1 MRRLPATWVAS
12 WIAGWVAIATPAIG
26 SAQSPAEPAPLTL
39 KIAIVQDPD
48 FPPVDRELVTRALEL
63 ASREFASRFAAEA
76 PRFDVVNEYTIS
88 GFLGAY
94 ALPVD
99 PQCRPRYDARYRGG
113 GPAELDRHKKA
124 ALKFFQKWELDAL
137 IGFIDPSERA
147 GVKTYEDVYSY
158 YLKKY
163 SRTVDA
169 MRGLKTPAG
178 TPLVEPERSAR
189 RSFVA
194 WTCALLRQKDY
205 DIILTNAFMLAD
217 LMSEPHPH
225 SVFGKAKIGGIATR
239 SPARTALGGQALLAT
254 TFGIDTTLKEFAE
267 LPGAPATFDE
277 RAKILGIYLLAHE
290 VAHAVFGIPDV
301 FDHPLG
307 CVMTSRPG
315 ATYRDGLAEL
325 EAHPEVCSKCRPYVE
340 ARQAQDRAERLFAE
354 GSHASALAAVMRS
367 VKLMPTQYHGSK
379 KRRMAQLMVIAAKIY
394 AAQGQTKSSERMAV
408 QARDLDPTS
417 PDVAALFERPTL
429 ATTTRDLGATAT
441 ATRTAT
447 TTRAP

>member
-1 MRRLPATWVAS
+1 MVRSTRSASWVAR
-12 WIAGWVAIATPAIG
+12 ALFATLA
-26 SAQSPAEPAPLTL
+26 AMSPGAALASEPLTL

-48 FPPVDRELVTRALEL
+48 FPPVERELVTRALEL
-63 ASREFASRFAAEA
+63 ASREFASRFGADA
-76 PRFDVVNEYTIS
+76 PRFDVVNEYTVA

-113 GPAELDRHKKA
+113 GPAELDRHKAA

-137 IGFIDPSERA
+137 IGFIDASERA
-147 GVKTYEDVYSY
+147 GVKSYEDVYAY
-158 YLKKY
+158 YSKKY
-163 SRTVDA
+163 SKTVDA

-178 TPLVEPERSAR
+178 TALVEPDKSAR

-290 VAHAVFGIPDV
+290 VAHAIFGIPDV

-340 ARQAQDRAERLFAE
+340 ARQAQERAERLYAE
-354 GSHASALAAVMRS
+354 GSYPSALSAVMRS
-367 VKLMPTQYHGSK
+367 VKLMPAQYHGSK
-379 KRRMAQLMVIAAKIY
+379 KKRMAQLMVLAAKIY
-394 AAQGQTKSSERMAV
+394 AAQGQTKSSERMAI

-429 ATTTRDLGATAT
+429 ATSNRDLAGTSTVTAPRTSTAT
-441 ATRTAT
+441 QAR
-447 TTRAP
+447 